1 MTQTELI
8 RRKIP
13 LYILMDE
20 DIKVFFL
27 SLNMGGM
34 YVLTSLVVYDIIHMQ
49 RHAQRNVTTFDD
61 LRFKI

>member
-20 DIKVFFL
+20 DIKVFFVPEH
-27 SLNMGGM
+27 GR
-34 YVLTSLVVYDIIHMQ
+34 YVLTSLLVYDIIHMQ

>member
-20 DIKVFFL
+20 DIKVFL

-34 YVLTSLVVYDIIHMQ
+34 YVLTSLVLYEIIHMQ